1 MEIYQMNYQGTAY
14 SFNQRGEILLPTR
27 SGTTYYGAQ
36 NHKPLYAYTG
46 LDHDIEFYVVS
57 SDRKPVN
64 LTGKSFVAKIVDRS
78 SNSVR
83 VTKTLVS
90 VSNQS
95 GLLIMK
101 LTSDNTSS
109 LTAGLYDLFITYT
122 DQDGRTF
129 GLQSDQNS
137 RISYV
142 LEVKSNPLTEVKS
155 SAGDSTFYQQVDS
168 YYSDRFASTAQT
180 YNADGTNTVVV
191 YTTNYTGEFF
201 AQASLETNPSESD
214 WFHLELNPDQYDT
227 QWQFTANTGLTPF
240 TFDGMFMWVRFYH
253 TPDVANAGTFDKVLY
268 RA

>member
-1 MEIYQMNYQGTAY
+1 MNYQGTAY

-46 LDHDIEFYVVS
+46 LDHDIEFYVIN

-64 LTGKSFVAKIVDRS
+64 LNGKTFVAKIVDRE

-83 VTKTLVS
+83 VTKTLVP
-90 VSNQS
+90 VSNQT

-101 LTSDNTSS
+101 LTGDNTSS
-109 LTAGLYDLFITYT
+109 LDFGLYDLFITYT
-122 DQDGRTF
+122 DGDGRTF
-129 GLQSDQNS
+129 GLQSDQNA

-142 LEVKSNPLTEVKS
+142 LEVKENPLVEVKS
-155 SAGDSTFYQQVDS
+155 SFSDDTFTQNGDN
-168 YYSDRFASTAQT
+168 YYSSRFAGTAQS

-191 YTTNYTGEFF
+191 YTTNYTGEFY
-201 AQASLETNPSESD
+201 AQGSLESNPTEND
-214 WFHLELNPDQYDT
+214 WFNIELDPDQYET
-227 QWQFTANTGLTPF
+227 EWQFSAETGLTPF

-253 TPDVANAGTFDKVLY
+253 TPDVANTGTLDKILY
-268 RA
+268 RN